1 MWVARRP
8 PGFGFVEM
16 EDRQD
21 AEEAV
26 RLFQK
31 VGLEMLL
38 KSFSGEDAG
47 WGQDCGDEDQGASC
61 IQFYCVMYSGTFPG
75 ANE

>member
-26 RLFQK
+26 RLFLT
-31 VGLEMLL
+31 VFFEMLL
-38 KSFSGEDAG
+38 ESFSGEDAG

>member
-26 RLFQK
+26 RLFLK
-31 VGLEMLL
+31 VFFEMVL
-38 KSFSGEDAG
+38 KSFQVRMLD
-47 WGQDCGDEDQGASC
+47 GAKIVGTRIKVRVVNSC
-61 IQFYCVMYSGTFPG
+61 VIDTFLG